1 MGAKGRKRGAS
12 IELDGQ
18 RGAFPS
24 PLSTHGYPTLARDFS
39 LTVCVCVDL
48 LGQTKQTRRFRTCS
62 SRNSSHPQSRRPFP
76 LDLPPSLHQQHT
88 HPTPSTL
95 LRQTRFP
102 PLAHGQQRLVRRW
115 VQHPQPSRFPLR
127 RPTGRIGRLS
137 LRLLHQVVN
146 DFSPTPHPVEVPL
159 VLIRLS
165 NPPPISSEA
174 EEEEET
180 STIPSTQPTPSP
192 PSQQPHKRFSSP
204 PERKPASSPKDRSK
218 SSTHPT

>member
-1 MGAKGRKRGAS
+1 MVREVR
-12 IELDGQ
+12 
-18 RGAFPS
+18 FPLLF
-24 PLSTHGYPTLARDFS
+24 PLTGIS
-39 LTVCVCVDL
+39 LLLETFADSVCVDF

-62 SRNSSHPQSRRPFP
+62 SRNSSHPQPRRPFP

-88 HPTPSTL
+88 HPALSTL
-95 LRQTRFP
+95 LRQTHFP
-102 PLAHGQQRLVRRW
+102 PLAHGQPRLVRRW
-115 VQHPQPSRFPLR
+115 VQHLQPSRFPLR
-127 RPTGRIGRLS
+127 RPTGRIGRRS

-165 NPPPISSEA
+165 NPPPTSS

-180 STIPSTQPTPSP
+180 STTPSTQPIPSP
-192 PSQQPHKRFSSP
+192 PSQQHPKRSSSP

-218 SSTHPT
+218 SLTHPT